1 MESQSYR
8 TVSVLISAGETF
20 YQQNYANMLRGGEN
34 ADINGQIT
42 IDGVDYKVFLKTL
55 NGRIVVD
62 NVHII

>member
-20 YQQNYANMLRGGEN
+20 YQQNYANMFREG
-34 ADINGQIT
+34 ADGAINRQVT
-42 IDGVDYKVFLKTL
+42 IDGVNMVFLKTL

>member
-20 YQQNYANMLRGGEN
+20 YQQNYANMFREG
-34 ADINGQIT
+34 ADGAINRQVI
-42 IDGVDYKVFLKTL
+42 IDGVNMVFLKTL